1 MIAFLDSM
9 NYDYKAYID
18 ADSESFIDQYN
29 KEIDEAEAEIEAGN
43 YLTHEQV
50 ERLFAERRKKL
61 NDD

>member
-1 MIAFLDSM
+1 M